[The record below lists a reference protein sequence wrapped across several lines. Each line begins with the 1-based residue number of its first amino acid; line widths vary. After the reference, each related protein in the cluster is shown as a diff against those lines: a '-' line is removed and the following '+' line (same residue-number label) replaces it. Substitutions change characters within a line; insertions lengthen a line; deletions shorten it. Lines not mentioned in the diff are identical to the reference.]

1 MTFIC
6 KTMWFYLNCSGLWV
20 VWSLSSSI
28 VLQQCPCCVTEVLFV
43 CVYVCVYRLEVSR
56 VSGRS
61 CSGTE
66 RGQNIWMLFPTQDT
80 GPPTYK
86 LTGINWWVCV
96 CVWVELIDGNCLNV
110 PVVVCVYCHVCP
122 CQTTAYFQPSHDG
135 FACFRG
141 PRGDHPATWITWRIT
156 QRSRSGSRWSFV

>member
-1 MTFIC
+1 MSRLVSVIF
-6 KTMWFYLNCSGLWV
+6 NCFAAMSLLCHWGV
-20 VWSLSSSI
+20 VCL
-28 VLQQCPCCVTEVLFV
+28 CV
-43 CVYVCVYRLEVSR
+43 CVCVQARGLQGFWSELQWNRERTKYLDAVPNPRYRTSHIQADWDKLVS
-56 VSGRS
+56 
-61 CSGTE
+61 
-66 RGQNIWMLFPTQDT
+66 
-80 GPPTYK
+80 
-86 LTGINWWVCV
+86 VCV